1 MGIVSFFRGF
11 MPSQLQIE
19 WGSLTAMIGTAFT
32 YLCGWDNVVEALLW
46 FMLLDY
52 ISGVMAA
59 YINPDMALDSR
70 KGYRGIV
77 KKVMILVLVSLAHF
91 MDKATGQ
98 VITQTIVV
106 WFFLGN
112 EGLSIIENAAKAGLP
127 VPEKVK
133 DTLEQLKEHREKE

>member
-1 MGIVSFFRGF
+1 MGIISFFRGLI
-11 MPSQLQIE
+11 PSQFQIE

-32 YLCGWDNVVEALLW
+32 YLCGWDSVVEALLW

-70 KGYRGIV
+70 KGYKGIV

-98 VITQTIVV
+98 VIAQTIVV

-112 EGLSIIENAAKAGLP
+112 EGLSIVENAAKAGLP
-127 VPEKVK
+127 VPEKLK
-133 DTLEQLKEHREKE
+133 DTLEQLKEHKA